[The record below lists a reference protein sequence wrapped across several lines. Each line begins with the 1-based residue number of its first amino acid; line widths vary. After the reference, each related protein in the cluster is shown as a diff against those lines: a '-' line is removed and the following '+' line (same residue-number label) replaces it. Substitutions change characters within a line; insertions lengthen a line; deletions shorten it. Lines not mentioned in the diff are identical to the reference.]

1 MDRTPPPKPRRMRQR
16 INQSL
21 AYESLPTAPP
31 AMCGRAEENIFQFPA
46 VASRARNLSAASSVQ
61 LCEEKDLP
69 VCEHGKHSCR
79 HCQPYR
85 ADRGTIEPLKSRL
98 NSAIEAMDQLT
109 RTYALL
115 EGLLEQKLATITDV
129 EEDDQE
135 EESELRQEELLDAT
149 PLTPTPS
156 APPTPALVPVSIP
169 ATPAAGTVDT
179 EFELEHSLTWLES
192 LLGTEVVPPTK
203 QGKFKR

>member
-1 MDRTPPPKPRRMRQR
+1 MDKAPPPKPRRMRQR
-16 INQSL
+16 INESL

-31 AMCGRAEENIFQFPA
+31 AMCGRADENIFQFPA
-46 VASRARNLSAASSVQ
+46 VASRARNLSASARQ
-61 LCEEKDLP
+61 CEEKDLP
-69 VCEHGKHSCR
+69 VCEHGKHSCK

-115 EGLLEQKLATITDV
+115 EGLLEQKLATITDA
-129 EEDDQE
+129 EEDEQA
-135 EESELRQEELLDAT
+135 ELALAEELLLHT
-149 PLTPTPS
+149 PSTPTPS
-156 APPTPALVPVSIP
+156 VTPGAPSIP
-169 ATPAAGTVDT
+169 VTPVATVDN